1 MGQVL
6 STKRFGAGPFQ
17 GSIDAAIS
25 LLSGYDTNVPLKR
38 NAYFP
43 VDYDIRHDCVQSHLL
58 SNKSEKNITN
68 RESLIK
74 DILTVF
80 ETGKL
85 PPKNPPFKSNWVHI
99 FPEAFVHQVYP
110 PYRYTLR
117 YFHWGVSRLLLES
130 TKPPIVIPIYAYGF
144 DDIIPED
151 KDPDYSLLKR
161 LGKTALKVKIG
172 NPLDEEKIG
181 QYRQEWVDLVQNET
195 NSFLDATDN
204 DISCNEETK
213 PLILEKN
220 STYNNRKQIINGDMP
235 ESLKTGPK
243 AQKLRSQV
251 ANYLRDELEN
261 LRVSLGFER
270 GPEEFADPFF
280 WDKEHGGCKN
290 VPVMGNV
297 NKLEVHKF
305 QDLFKLLE
313 NQEEKKENNNRSD
326 K

>member
-1 MGQVL
+1 M

-25 LLSGYDTNVPLKR
+25 LLSGHDTSVPLKR
-38 NAYFP
+38 NASFP
-43 VDYDIRHDCVQSHLL
+43 TRYDIRHDYTQSHLF
-58 SNKSEKNITN
+58 SNESETNITN

-74 DILTVF
+74 DVLTVF

-85 PPKNPPFKSNWVHI
+85 PMKNPPFKSNWVHI

-130 TKPPIVIPIYAYGF
+130 SRPPIVVPIYAYGF

-151 KDPDYSLLKR
+151 KEPDYSLLKR
-161 LGKTALKVKIG
+161 MGKTGLKVKIG

-181 QYRQEWVDLVQNET
+181 QYRQEWVDLVQSKT
-195 NSFLDATDN
+195 NKIMDATDTELSGN
-204 DISCNEETK
+204 NEEMA
-213 PLILEKN
+213 LIREEK
-220 STYNNRKQIINGDMP
+220 STYDNRKQIVDGDMP
-235 ESLKTGPK
+235 ESLKTGPE
-243 AQKLRSQV
+243 AQKLRSKV

-270 GPEEFADPFF
+270 GPEEFADPAF
-280 WDKEHGGCKN
+280 WDKENGGCKD

-305 QDLFKLLE
+305 QDLLKLLE
-313 NQEEKKENNNRSD
+313 NQGED
-326 K
+326 KRKH